1 MDFGLKG
8 KKALVT
14 GAGRGIG
21 RSASLCLAREGANIF
36 AVSRTISDI
45 KSLVKE
51 IGGAGSGHF
60 GIGMDLVQ
68 KNAPAKLVDR
78 LKKSNFWPIDII
90 IHNIGGTLDVTD
102 PFCSIEEWRKVWRFN
117 MEIAIELNLLLIPSM
132 RKKKW
137 GRIINISSISSMENH
152 GPVTYCSIKAALTA
166 YTRSIG
172 RVLAPD
178 GIVVTAVLPGAILTD
193 NGYWDIALKKR
204 PKHAQKYLAE
214 RMAIRRFGTPDE
226 IGNAITFLCSEEA
239 SFFIGSIVPIDGGQ
253 GRSYFGH

>member
-1 MDFGLKG
+1 MDLGLKG
-8 KKALVT
+8 KKALIT

-36 AVSRTISDI
+36 AVSRTASQI

-51 IGGAGSGHF
+51 TGGADSGHF
-60 GIGMDLVQ
+60 GIGMDLMQ
-68 KNAPAKLVDR
+68 ENAPAKLADK
-78 LKKSNFWPIDII
+78 LKKSNFWPVDIV
-90 IHNIGGTLDVTD
+90 IHNIGGTLDVAD
-102 PFCSIEEWRKVWRFN
+102 PFCSIDEWRKVWRFN

-137 GRIINISSISSMENH
+137 GRIIHVSSISSMENH
-152 GPVTYCSIKAALTA
+152 GPVSYCSAKAALTA

-178 GIVVTAVLPGAILTD
+178 GIVVTAVLPGAVLTGG
-193 NGYWDIALKKR
+193 GYWDIALKKH
-204 PKHAQKYLAE
+204 PKHVQKYLAE
-214 RMAIRRFGTPDE
+214 RMAIHRLGMPDE
-226 IGNAITFLCSEEA
+226 IGNAIAFLCSKEA

-253 GRSYFGH
+253 GRSYFGQ